1 MNFLLSSFTGSLQGS
16 MLIHSDGI
24 GKGSTFSFEIPLYAC
39 PSSQQ
44 NSGGFNGSS
53 NQADEFS
60 SVVGKHAFRRL
71 SFSEFLLR
79 GSFTTSTPVTYRSS
93 SLKQQRRRS
102 SWMEAAYHAVS
113 DFSNQN
119 HSNNIAHNI
128 HVTIPAL
135 SLGGAADA
143 ERERT
148 VDFETSS
155 SHLTR
160 LEEGTLA
167 GNFFPSKLLQ
177 HHPSSGWRTGFD
189 SPTIVIFTV
198 LKK

>member
-1 MNFLLSSFTGSLQGS
+1 MGDVIGMLRIDVADTG
-16 MLIHSDGI
+16 
-24 GKGSTFSFEIPLYAC
+24 
-39 PSSQQ
+39 Q

-189 SPTIVIFTV
+189 SPTIEADDGTSAIEQLKNELQSQGGFDIIFMDSV
-198 LKK
+198 M